1 MSRRQA
7 PAETNETHA
16 GLMKNK
22 ALLLGTT
29 GMLAAA
35 ARHAAMQ
42 AEEAVI
48 VSRHADSFSFGDEA
62 LDAKCVS
69 LPFSYEDEP
78 ALLAALESHAPFS
91 LALTW
96 IRPRAELLRAALDA
110 LVAPGGTLIE
120 VMGSRSILAGPNGE
134 PSIASIRA
142 DALAHQPDIAY
153 AQVVLGFVRENGA
166 SRWLT
171 HEEISAAAIAQME
184 MPLPRRIAG
193 TLEPWDARPQ

>member
-1 MSRRQA
+1 M
-7 PAETNETHA
+7 TGT
-16 GLMKNK
+16 

-29 GMLAAA
+29 GMLSAA
-35 ARHAAMQ
+35 ARHAAGL
-42 AEEAVI
+42 AEKSVI
-48 VSRHADSFSFGDEA
+48 VSRNAGSFSFGDEA
-62 LDAKCVS
+62 LDAKCIT
-69 LPFSYEDEP
+69 LPISYEDEP
-78 ALLAALESHAPFS
+78 ALLAALEEHAPFS

-120 VMGSRSILAGPNGE
+120 VMGSRSILAGKNGE

-142 DALAHQPDIAY
+142 EALAHQPDISY

-166 SRWLT
+166 SRWLN
-171 HEEISAAAIAQME
+171 HEEISAAAIAQMK

>member
-1 MSRRQA
+1 M
-7 PAETNETHA
+7 TGT
-16 GLMKNK
+16 

-29 GMLAAA
+29 GMLSAA
-35 ARHAAMQ
+35 ARHAAGL
-42 AEEAVI
+42 AEKSVI
-48 VSRHADSFSFGDEA
+48 VSRNAGSFSFGDEV
-62 LDAKCVS
+62 LDAKCIA
-69 LPFSYEDEP
+69 LPISYEDEP
-78 ALLAALESHAPFS
+78 ALLAALEEHAPFD

-120 VMGSRSILAGPNGE
+120 EMGSRSILAGKNGE

-142 DALAHQPDIAY
+142 EALAHQPDISY
-153 AQVVLGFVRENGA
+153 AQVVLGFVHENGA
-166 SRWLT
+166 SRWLN

>member
-1 MSRRQA
+1 M
-7 PAETNETHA
+7 TGN
-16 GLMKNK
+16 

-29 GMLAAA
+29 GMLSAA
-35 ARHAAMQ
+35 ARHAALQ
-42 AEEAVI
+42 ADKAVI
-48 VSRHADSFSFGDEA
+48 VSRKAEGFSFGDDE
-62 LDAKCVS
+62 LDGKCECLS
-69 LPFSYEDEP
+69 LSYEDEP
-78 ALLAALESHAPFS
+78 AFLAALEERAPFDV
-91 LALTW
+91 ALTW

-110 LVAPGGTLIE
+110 LVAPGGLLVE
-120 VMGSRSILAGPNGE
+120 VMGSRSILAGKDGE

-166 SRWLT
+166 SRWLN

-193 TLEPWDARPQ
+193 TLEPWEERPR